1 MKHGY
6 GEIRYKSGLMYKG
19 EYMDNMKHGKGLLL
33 SVDSSE
39 GNHVEYVHDTII
51 FNWTQYYQ
59 IYLK

>member
-51 FNWTQYYQ
+51 FN
-59 IYLK
+59 